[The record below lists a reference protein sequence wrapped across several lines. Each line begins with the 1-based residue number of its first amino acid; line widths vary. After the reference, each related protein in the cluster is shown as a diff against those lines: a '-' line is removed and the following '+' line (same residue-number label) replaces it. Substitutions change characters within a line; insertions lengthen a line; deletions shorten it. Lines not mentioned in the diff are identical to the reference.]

1 ADCRQEP
8 VPSRLLSPSPA
19 SSVARSDLG
28 GLAGQ
33 SQDVA
38 MSDCEFEPTI
48 VEELPSPGLPPLDH
62 GFVEGPRRCSRLGL
76 ARDQFGEK
84 HGVSRAEAP
93 IAALMEAESRRDLF
107 VSGEGRLPKSL
118 AIGRQ
123 HREKRQAPTLKPGNE
138 TLDPV
143 RRDEI
148 EQRRSRDAIRL

>member
-1 ADCRQEP
+1 AGNRHSLRPSRNADCRQEP

-84 HGVSRAEAP
+84 HGVSSAEAP
-93 IAALMEAESRRDLF
+93 IAGGLLDLEAS
-107 VSGEGRLPKSL
+107 
-118 AIGRQ
+118 
-123 HREKRQAPTLKPGNE
+123 
-138 TLDPV
+138 
-143 RRDEI
+143 
-148 EQRRSRDAIRL
+148 